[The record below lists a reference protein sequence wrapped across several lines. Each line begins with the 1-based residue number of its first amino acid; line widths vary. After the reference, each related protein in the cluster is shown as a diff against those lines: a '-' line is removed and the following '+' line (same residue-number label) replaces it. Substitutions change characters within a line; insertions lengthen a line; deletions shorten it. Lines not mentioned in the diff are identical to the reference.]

1 MNVKK
6 FRAANTREA
15 LRQVRDALGADAIIL
30 SNRAVDGMIEIMAVA
45 NMDMASLATPVLAS
59 APVISQPKP
68 RYEEPPSPRYQEQR
82 PEARYPETGYGQPPE
97 PRYPEAGYPE
107 ASYGAPPE
115 PRRAPPVAGPRVL
128 RREDIGVLQRI
139 RQEALLDSV
148 TAAVEQPRGQAQAA
162 PAPAAPAAAPASNF
176 SDNIVREMMR
186 EIRSLR
192 GMLEGQ
198 LAGLA
203 WGEMQRGDPVKVE
216 ILRSMLAAGFT
227 PGLSRQLLEKLPPGG
242 DVARGIKWIK
252 AALIHNLHAVQA
264 GEDIVERGGV
274 YALVGPTGVG
284 KTTTVAKL
292 AARCRLKHGANKL
305 ALLTTDSY
313 RIGAHEQLKIYGKIL
328 GVPVYAVKDEADL
341 QFTLAD
347 LQNKHLVLID
357 TVGMSQR
364 DRRMA
369 EQVALLTGDGRN
381 VKRLLLV
388 SANAQGGTLDDVVR
402 SYRGAGMDGCILTKV
417 DEAVSMGGA
426 LDVIVRNQMRLHY
439 ITNGQRVPEDL
450 HLANA
455 MYLVE
460 RAFRPTELPTTFTLE
475 EGEYP
480 LVMAGGGDDAST
492 ADALGG

>member
-30 SNRAVDGMIEIMAVA
+30 SNRSADGMIEIMAVA
-45 NMDMASLATPVLAS
+45 NMDVASLATPALAS
-59 APVISQPKP
+59 APVISQPRKP
-68 RYEEPPSPRYQEQR
+68 QSQPPRHEPPLSPASQ
-82 PEARYPETGYGQPPE
+82 E
-97 PRYPEAGYPE
+97 PRP
-107 ASYGAPPE
+107 
-115 PRRAPPVAGPRVL
+115 L
-128 RREDIGVLQRI
+128 KREDISVLQRI
-139 RQEALLDSV
+139 RQEAMLDAVSPV
-148 TAAVEQPRGQAQAA
+148 AAQHVKPQAA
-162 PAPAAPAAAPASNF
+162 LPAAPNAM
-176 SDNIVREMMR
+176 DGVVQEMMH

-203 WGEMQRGDPVKVE
+203 WGELQRSDPIKVE
-216 ILRSMLAAGFT
+216 VLRHMLAVGFS
-227 PGLSRQLLEKLPPGG
+227 PALSRQLLEKLPPGG
-242 DVARGIKWIK
+242 DFNRGMKWVK
-252 AALIHNLHAVQA
+252 AALVHNLRVVKD
-264 GEDIVERGGV
+264 GGDIIDRGGV

-313 RIGAHEQLKIYGKIL
+313 RIGAHEQLRIYGKIL

-364 DRRMA
+364 DRRLE
-369 EQVALLTGDGRN
+369 EQVALLTGGGRS
-381 VKRLLLV
+381 VKRLLLIG
-388 SANAQGGTLDDVVR
+388 ANAQGSTLEDVVR
-402 SYRGAGMDGCILTKV
+402 AYKGSGMDGCILTKV
-417 DEAVSMGGA
+417 DEAISFGGA
-426 LDVIVRNQMRLHY
+426 LDVIIRHQLPLNY

-450 HLANA
+450 HLAHA
-455 MYLVE
+455 SYLVD
-460 RAFRPTELPTTFTLE
+460 RAFRPPETHASFSLE
-475 EGEYP
+475 EGEFP
-480 LVMAGGGDDAST
+480 LVMAGVSDESASGAGT
-492 ADALGG
+492 LRG

>member
-30 SNRAVDGMIEIMAVA
+30 SNRPVDGMIEIMAVA
-45 NMDMASLATPVLAS
+45 NMDMASIATPALAA
-59 APVISQPKP
+59 APVIRQQRNP
-68 RYEEPPSPRYQEQR
+68 YAQQEPPRPAPASPEQR
-82 PEARYPETGYGQPPE
+82 NE
-97 PRYPEAGYPE
+97 PR
-107 ASYGAPPE
+107 
-115 PRRAPPVAGPRVL
+115 PV
-128 RREDIGVLQRI
+128 RREEIGVLQRI
-139 RQEALLDSV
+139 RQEAMLDSV
-148 TAAVEQPRGQAQAA
+148 A
-162 PAPAAPAAAPASNF
+162 PAVAQTKTPAAPNPM
-176 SDNIVREMMR
+176 DGVVQEMMR

-203 WGEMQRGDPVKVE
+203 WGEMQRNDPIKVE
-216 ILRSMLAAGFT
+216 ILRQMLAAGFS
-227 PGLSRQLLEKLPPGG
+227 PALSRQLLEKLPPGG
-242 DVARGIKWIK
+242 DVSRGTKWIK
-252 AALIHNLHAVQA
+252 AALAHNLRAVPA
-264 GEDIVERGGV
+264 GEDIIERGGI

-292 AARCRLKHGANKL
+292 AARCRLKHGASKL

-364 DRRMA
+364 DRRLA
-369 EQVALLTGDGRN
+369 EQVALLTGNGRN

-388 SANAQGGTLDDVVR
+388 SANAQGSTLEDVVR
-402 SYRGAGMDGCILTKV
+402 AYRGADLDGCILTKI
-417 DEAVSMGGA
+417 DEAISTGGA
-426 LDVIVRNQMRLHY
+426 LDVIVRHKLPVHY

-455 MYLVE
+455 MYLVD
-460 RAFRPTELPTTFTLE
+460 RAFRPAEATTSFNLE

-480 LVMAGGGDDAST
+480 LVMAGGTEDNA
-492 ADALGG
+492 GGAGVLRG

>member
-30 SNRAVDGMIEIMAVA
+30 SNRPVDGMIEIMAVA
-45 NMDMASLATPVLAS
+45 NMDMASLATPAIAS
-59 APVISQPKP
+59 APVISQPRNP
-68 RYEEPPSPRYQEQR
+68 
-82 PEARYPETGYGQPPE
+82 YPQE
-97 PRYPEAGYPE
+97 PRAAPSYAQEPSS
-107 ASYGAPPE
+107 ASLSQE
-115 PRRAPPVAGPRVL
+115 PRPVK
-128 RREDIGVLQRI
+128 REEIGVLQRI
-139 RQEALLDSV
+139 RQEAMLDSV
-148 TAAVEQPRGQAQAA
+148 A
-162 PAPAAPAAAPASNF
+162 PSVARAGAPLQTSPASSPVANPM
-176 SDNIVREMMR
+176 DGVVQEMMR

-203 WGEMQRGDPVKVE
+203 WGELQRSDPVKVE
-216 ILRSMLAAGFT
+216 ILRHMLAAGFT

-242 DVARGIKWIK
+242 DFNRGIKWVK
-252 AALIHNLHAVQA
+252 AALTHNLRAVPA
-264 GEDIVERGGV
+264 GNDIIEQGGI

-364 DRRMA
+364 DRRLA
-369 EQVALLTGDGRN
+369 EQVALLTGNGRN

-388 SANAQGGTLDDVVR
+388 SANAQGNTLEDVVR
-402 SYRGAGMDGCILTKV
+402 AYRGADLDGCILTKI
-417 DEAVSMGGA
+417 DEAISLGGA
-426 LDVIVRNQMRLHY
+426 LDVIVRHKLPVHY

-450 HLANA
+450 HLVNA

-460 RAFRPTELPTTFTLE
+460 RAFRQIETSTSFTLE
-475 EGEYP
+475 DGEYP
-480 LVMAGGGDDAST
+480 LLMTSGT
-492 ADALGG
+492 ADGVETGALRG

>member
-30 SNRAVDGMIEIMAVA
+30 SNRPVDGMIEIMAVA
-45 NMDMASLATPVLAS
+45 NMDMASLATPALAA
-59 APVISQPKP
+59 APVIKQSRP
-68 RYEEPPSPRYQEQR
+68 YVQERR
-82 PEARYPETGYGQPPE
+82 PTEYDPE
-97 PRYPEAGYPE
+97 PRPVP
-107 ASYGAPPE
+107 AS
-115 PRRAPPVAGPRVL
+115 PRPVK
-128 RREDIGVLQRI
+128 REEISVLQRI
-139 RQEALLDSV
+139 RQEAMLD
-148 TAAVEQPRGQAQAA
+148 AVS
-162 PAPAAPAAAPASNF
+162 PAARQSKPETQPAAESM
-176 SDNIVREMMR
+176 DNMAQEMMR

-203 WGEMQRGDPVKVE
+203 WGELQRSDPVKVE
-216 ILRSMLAAGFT
+216 ILRHMLSAGFS
-227 PGLSRQLLEKLPPGG
+227 PALSRQLLEKLPPGG
-242 DVARGIKWIK
+242 DFNRGIKWVK
-252 AALIHNLHAVQA
+252 AALTHNLRAVAA
-264 GEDIVERGGV
+264 GKDIIERGGV

-292 AARCRLKHGANKL
+292 AARCRLQHGANKL

-364 DRRMA
+364 DRRLT
-369 EQVALLTGDGRN
+369 EQVALLAGAGRS
-381 VKRLLLV
+381 VKRLLLI
-388 SANAQGGTLDDVVR
+388 SANAQASTLEDVVR
-402 SYRGAGMDGCILTKV
+402 AYRGADLEGCILTKI
-417 DEAVSMGGA
+417 DEAISMGGA
-426 LDVIVRNQMRLHY
+426 LDVIVRHQLPVHY

-455 MYLVE
+455 MYLVD
-460 RAFRPTELPTTFTLE
+460 RALRPAETQSPFSLE

-480 LVMAGGGDDAST
+480 LLMSGTAADGGAESE
-492 ADALGG
+492 ALRG

>member
-30 SNRAVDGMIEIMAVA
+30 SNRSVDGMIEIMAVA
-45 NMDMASLATPVLAS
+45 NMDVASIATPALAS
-59 APVISQPKP
+59 APVISQPRKP
-68 RYEEPPSPRYQEQR
+68 QVQPQRQEPPLNVASQ
-82 PEARYPETGYGQPPE
+82 E
-97 PRYPEAGYPE
+97 PRP
-107 ASYGAPPE
+107 
-115 PRRAPPVAGPRVL
+115 L
-128 RREDIGVLQRI
+128 KREDISVLQRI
-139 RQEALLDSV
+139 RQEAMLD
-148 TAAVEQPRGQAQAA
+148 AVS
-162 PAPAAPAAAPASNF
+162 PAAQQHFKPLPSSPPSPNAM
-176 SDNIVREMMR
+176 DGVVQEMMH

-203 WGEMQRGDPVKVE
+203 WGELQRNDPVKVE
-216 ILRSMLAAGFT
+216 VLRHMLAVGFS
-227 PGLSRQLLEKLPPGG
+227 PALSRQLLEKLPPGG
-242 DVARGIKWIK
+242 DFNRGMKWVK
-252 AALIHNLHAVQA
+252 AALMHNLRVVKE
-264 GEDIVERGGV
+264 GDDIIDRGGV

-313 RIGAHEQLKIYGKIL
+313 RIGAHEQLRIYGKIL

-364 DRRMA
+364 DRRLE
-369 EQVALLTGDGRN
+369 EQVALLTSGGRS
-381 VKRLLLV
+381 VKRLLLIG
-388 SANAQGGTLDDVVR
+388 ANAQGSTLEDVVR
-402 SYRGAGMDGCILTKV
+402 AYKGSGMDGCILTKV
-417 DEAVSMGGA
+417 DEAISFGGA
-426 LDVIVRNQMRLHY
+426 LDVIIRHQLSLNY

-455 MYLVE
+455 SYLVD
-460 RAFRPTELPTTFTLE
+460 RAFRPAETHASFSLE
-475 EGEYP
+475 EGEFP
-480 LVMAGGGDDAST
+480 LVMAGDSSASGT
-492 ADALGG
+492 EVLRG